1 MIGSDFLYAKSQ
13 IEMLGLKVSTSK
25 MTNAESPPGTILAI
39 NPSPGSQVE
48 ENSIVELIIATNLE
62 LIPTPDIIGMSL
74 SNTINL
80 LNEKGIVFEIIYI
93 QADYSVQKDT
103 VLAQDPQPG
112 TSISPGGGMLLF
124 VGK

>member
-1 MIGSDFLYAKSQ
+1 
-13 IEMLGLKVSTSK
+13 
-25 MTNAESPPGTILAI
+25 MTVTDAAILPGTVLAI

-62 LIPTPDIIGMSL
+62 LLPTPDLIGMSL
-74 SNTINL
+74 SNAANL
-80 LNEKGIVFEIIYI
+80 LNEKGIVSEISYVK
-93 QADYSVQKDT
+93 ADYSVQKDT

-112 TSISPGGGMLLF
+112 STIPPGGAIILF

>member
-1 MIGSDFLYAKSQ
+1 
-13 IEMLGLKVSTSK
+13 
-25 MTNAESPPGTILAI
+25 MTVTDTTILPGTILAL

-62 LIPTPDIIGMSL
+62 LIPTPDVIGMSL
-74 SNTINL
+74 SNAANL
-80 LNEKGIVFEIIYI
+80 LNEKGILFEISYI

-103 VLAQDPQPG
+103 VLAQDPQTG
-112 TSISPGGGMLLF
+112 TTISPAGGAMILF

>member
-1 MIGSDFLYAKSQ
+1 MYAKSQ
-13 IEMLGLKVSTSK
+13 IETLGLKVSTIK
-25 MTNAESPPGTILAI
+25 MTADAAILPGTILAI
-39 NPSPGSQVE
+39 NPLPGSQVE

-62 LIPTPDIIGMSL
+62 LIPTPVLTGTSL
-74 SNTINL
+74 SNAVNL
-80 LNEKGIVFEIIYI
+80 LNEKGIVFEISYT

-112 TSISPGGGMLLF
+112 TTISPGGAMLLF